1 MTIPLRL
8 LSRMI
13 KTGTLNVVMPDGG
26 EHSFGSGEPSVA
38 WMIQK
43 SGTLSKIARNP
54 LLNLG
59 ETYIDQEWDAQE
71 GRLAELLTVLRLN
84 IEQSIS
90 VRSPLFF
97 IPAILQSWNN
107 IRASMQNVSH
117 HYDLDEKLFRSFLDS
132 DMHYSCAYF
141 SKPSMSLEDAQQAK
155 CEHIAKKLCLKPDS
169 NVLDIGSG
177 WGSLAMHLAEN
188 YDVYVTGITL
198 SQEQLTVARNRAEE
212 RNLGNRV
219 KFELQDYR
227 QHEGEYD
234 GIVSV
239 GMFEH
244 VGKHNFL
251 AYFSKVKSLLKPDGL
266 ALIHTIGSH
275 APPTPTN
282 PWIRRQIFPG
292 GYIPSLSEASVAIEK
307 SGLVFNDIEVWRR
320 HYAGTLQEWNKRFQL
335 VREQFVESHGEK
347 FCRMWEF
354 YLCASQ
360 TAFELATL
368 LVYQLQLGH
377 RNDSAPLTRNYLYE

>member
-1 MTIPLRL
+1 
-8 LSRMI
+8 MI
-13 KTGTLNVVMPDGG
+13 RTGTLNVVMPDGG
-26 EHSFGSGEPSVA
+26 EHTFGSGEPSVA

-59 ETYIDQEWDAQE
+59 ETYIDQEWDVQE

-84 IEQSIS
+84 IEQSVS

-107 IRASMQNVSH
+107 IRASIQNVAH
-117 HYDLDEKLFRSFLDS
+117 HYDLDENLFRSFLDS

-141 SKPSMSLEDAQQAK
+141 SKPGMSLENAQQAK

-188 YDVYVTGITL
+188 YDVRVTGVTL
-198 SQEQLTVARNRAEE
+198 SQEQLNVARNRAAE

-219 KFELQDYR
+219 QFELQDYR

-251 AYFSKVKSLLKPDGL
+251 TYFRKVKSLLKPDGL

-282 PWIRRQIFPG
+282 PWIRRHIFPG
-292 GYIPSLSEASVAIEK
+292 GYIPSLSEASDAIEK
-307 SGLVFNDIEVWRR
+307 SGLIFNDIEVWRR
-320 HYAGTLQEWNKRFQL
+320 HYAETLNEWNRRFQL
-335 VREQFVESHGEK
+335 VRDQFVESHGEK

-368 LVYQLQLGH
+368 LVYQLQLGY
-377 RNDSAPLTRNYLYE
+377 RNDSAPLTRNYLYK

>member
-1 MTIPLRL
+1 
-8 LSRMI
+8 
-13 KTGTLNVVMPDGG
+13 MPDGG
-26 EHSFGSGEPSVA
+26 EHSFGSGEPSVV
-38 WMIQK
+38 WKIQN
-43 SGTLSKIARNP
+43 SGTLSKIVRNP

-59 ETYIDQEWDAQE
+59 ETYIDQEWDVPD
-71 GRLAELLTVLRLN
+71 GRLADLLTVLRSNVEESL
-84 IEQSIS
+84 S

-107 IRASMQNVSH
+107 IRASMRNVAH
-117 HYDLDEKLFRSFLDS
+117 HYDLDEKLFRTFLDT

-141 SKPSMSLEDAQQAK
+141 REPEMSLEDAQQAK
-155 CEHIAKKLCLKPDS
+155 CEHIAKKLCLTPNAK
-169 NVLDIGSG
+169 VLDIGSG

-188 YDVYVTGITL
+188 YDVFVTGITL
-198 SQEQLTVARNRAEE
+198 SQEQLSVARQRAAE

-219 KFELQDYR
+219 QFELQDYR

-234 GIVSV
+234 GVVSV

-251 AYFSKVKSLLKPDGL
+251 NYFSKVKSLLKRDGL

-275 APPTPTN
+275 APPTSTN
-282 PWIRRQIFPG
+282 PWIRRHIFPG
-292 GYIPSLSEASVAIEK
+292 GYIPSLSEASVAVEK

-320 HYAGTLQEWNKRFQL
+320 HYAGTLEEWNRRFQQ
-335 VREQFVESHGEK
+335 VRDQFVDSHGEK

-377 RNDSAPLTRNYLYE
+377 RNDSAPLTRKYLYE

>member
-1 MTIPLRL
+1 
-8 LSRMI
+8 
-13 KTGTLNVVMPDGG
+13 MPDGG
-26 EHSFGSGEPSVA
+26 EHSFGSGEPSVV
-38 WMIQK
+38 WKIQN
-43 SGTLSKIARNP
+43 SGTLSKIVRNP

-59 ETYIDQEWDAQE
+59 ETYIDQEWDVPD
-71 GRLAELLTVLRLN
+71 GRLSDLLTVLRSNVEESL
-84 IEQSIS
+84 S

-107 IRASMQNVSH
+107 IRASMRNVAH
-117 HYDLDEKLFRSFLDS
+117 HYDLDEKLFRTFLDT

-141 SKPSMSLEDAQQAK
+141 REPEMSLEDAQQAK
-155 CEHIAKKLCLKPDS
+155 CEHIAKKLCLKP
-169 NVLDIGSG
+169 NAKVLDIGSG

-188 YDVYVTGITL
+188 YDVFVTGITL
-198 SQEQLTVARNRAEE
+198 SQEQLSVARQRAAE

-219 KFELQDYR
+219 QFELQDYR

-234 GIVSV
+234 GVVSV

-251 AYFSKVKSLLKPDGL
+251 NYFSKVKSLLKRDGL

-275 APPTPTN
+275 APPTSTN
-282 PWIRRQIFPG
+282 PWIRRHIFPG
-292 GYIPSLSEASVAIEK
+292 GYIPSLSEASVAVEK

-320 HYAGTLQEWNKRFQL
+320 HYAGTLEEWNRRFQQ
-335 VREQFVESHGEK
+335 VRDQFVDSHGEK

-377 RNDSAPLTRNYLYE
+377 RNDSAPLTRKYLYE